1 MPLPVAEWTAALDRM
16 TAALDE
22 ARAALDRHQAE
33 WSGLI
38 DHPVTTTSPE
48 PLLHRLE
55 ERLAHWDAR
64 LREADEL
71 AETVERELLERE
83 RAVNRWSDVFARWRE
98 LLERGMNPATGPA
111 PDAGAISSTG

>member
-33 WSGLI
+33 WSELV
-38 DHPVTTTSPE
+38 DCPVTATTPDS
-48 PLLHRLE
+48 LLCRLE

-64 LREADEL
+64 LREADKL
-71 AETVERELLERE
+71 AETVERELVERE
-83 RAVNRWSDVFARWRE
+83 QAVNRWNDVFARWRE
-98 LLERGMNPATGPA
+98 LLERGINPATGPV
-111 PDAGAISSTG
+111 PGAGAISSTG